1 MSLRRYTRLIAIFGR
16 IGGRTGSEAMR
27 GKLNVKQ
34 VEALK
39 APGRYSDGGN
49 LYLRV
54 SKNGGKRWVF
64 FYRFGG
70 KRRDM
75 GLGSAAPFGVG
86 LAEARRRADAAR
98 ALVRDGTDPI
108 SVMGRKA
115 RQKSA
120 RRVPL
125 FGEFADQFINE
136 QAPKYR
142 NEKHLAQWRMT
153 LGERYCSKIRSVPID
168 QVDTD
173 AVLSVLRPIW
183 TTVPETA
190 ARLRGR
196 LENVLAAAKALGLHP
211 GPNPAEWR
219 GHLKNLLPA
228 RQKLTRGHHAAL
240 PYDRILD
247 FIGDLNSR
255 QGLAAKALELTILTA
270 CRTGEVL
277 NAKWDEIDLEK
288 AIWAIPKERMKA
300 GIAHRVPLSGR
311 ALDILRS
318 IPRSDGEAYVFPGQQ
333 DGKPLSSAAMEMQLR
348 RMGRDD
354 ITVHGFRS
362 TFRDWASEQTSFPH
376 ETCEHA
382 LAHRISDKAE
392 ASYRRGDQFEK
403 RRLLMQAWADFCTG
417 QDCRVVP
424 LKEGAI

>member
-1 MSLRRYTRLIAIFGR
+1 MP
-16 IGGRTGSEAMR
+16 

-54 SKNGGKRWVF
+54 SPNGGKRWVF
-64 FYRFGG
+64 FYRFAG

-75 GLGSAAPFGVG
+75 GLGSAGPFGVG
-86 LAEARRRADAAR
+86 LSEARRKADAAR

-108 SVMGRKA
+108 TVMGRKA
-115 RQKSA
+115 RQRSM

-125 FGEFADQFINE
+125 FGEFADQYIND
-136 QAPKYR
+136 QATKYR
-142 NEKHLAQWRMT
+142 SDKHLAQWRMT
-153 LGERYCSKIRSVPID
+153 LGDKYCSKIRTMPID
-168 QVDTD
+168 QVNTD
-173 AVLSVLRPIW
+173 AILSVLRPIW
-183 TTVPETA
+183 TSVPETA

-240 PYDRILD
+240 PYERVSD
-247 FIGDLNSR
+247 FIGDLRSR
-255 QGLAAKALELTILTA
+255 EGLAAKALEVTILTA
-270 CRTGEVL
+270 CRTGEVI
-277 NAKWDEIDLEK
+277 NAKWAEIDLDK
-288 AIWAIPKERMKA
+288 AIWVIPKERMKA
-300 GIAHRVPLSGR
+300 GIAHRVPLSAR
-311 ALDILRS
+311 VLEILRS
-318 IPRSDGEAYVFPGQQ
+318 IPRSDGEANVFPGQK
-333 DGKPLSSAAMEMQLR
+333 DKKSLSSGAMEMQLR
-348 RMGRDD
+348 RMGCND

-382 LAHRISDKAE
+382 LAHRISDRSE

-403 RRLLMQAWADFCTG
+403 RRKLMEAWAQFCEPKYNSVLIFK
-417 QDCRVVP
+417 RNEV
-424 LKEGAI
+424 